1 MVGNKDLFN
10 LFMVFRLEKTRRKKT
25 VLHICCEYGNKDL
38 CDEIIKTCRSI
49 LHDVDD
55 EEWNALHYAAKGGNL
70 KFYKIIEKS
79 LPGSLCALTFDRK
92 TVLHIASINNSVD
105 ICHYICRDKKR

>member
-1 MVGNKDLFN
+1 
-10 LFMVFRLEKTRRKKT
+10 MVFRLEKTRRKKT
-25 VLHICCEYGNKDL
+25 VLHICCKYGHKDL

-79 LPGSLCALTFDRK
+79 LPGCLCALTFDK
-92 TVLHIASINNSVD
+92 KNCFAYSLHKQQCRYLSI
-105 ICHYICRDKKR
+105 HLQG